1 MDRIRWGII
10 GCGDVTEKKSGP
22 AFRKARGSELVA
34 VMRRNGELARDYAR
48 RHGVPKWYDDAD
60 SLINDP
66 GVDAVYIATP
76 PATHV
81 EYIRR
86 VAQAGKPI
94 YVEKPMAVGYAGSR
108 DAVDL
113 CAEKGV
119 PLHVAYYRRGMEKY
133 RKTRALLQ
141 EGMIGE
147 VRHVHVSLHA
157 PAVGRDKNGVLPW
170 RVRPELS
177 GGGLIMD
184 VGSHGLDLMDYCFG
198 PITGVRGF
206 ASNQGGLYQVEDI
219 VTGTWVHE
227 TGVHGTGSWCFTAHR
242 EEDFIHVYGSRGRIS
257 FSVLD
262 VAGPVTIT
270 TDRGE
275 ERLQFD
281 VPDHVQQPLIQ
292 IVTDDLLGLDTSPST
307 GASALRTDWV
317 LEQLR
322 KRKGA
327 DGT

>member
-1 MDRIRWGII
+1 MDRVRWGII

-22 AFRKARGSELVA
+22 GFRNARGSELVA
-34 VMRRNGELARDYAR
+34 VMRRDGERARDYAR

-60 SLINDP
+60 SLISDP
-66 GVDAVYIATP
+66 EVDAVYIATP
-76 PATHV
+76 PTTHV

-94 YVEKPMAVGYAGSR
+94 YAEKPMGVGYAQSR
-108 DAVDL
+108 EAVDV
-113 CAEKGV
+113 CSEKGV

-141 EGMIGE
+141 EGVIGE

-157 PAVGRDKNGVLPW
+157 PAVGPDENGTLPW

-184 VGSHGLDLMDYCFG
+184 VGSHGLDLLDYFFG
-198 PITGVRGF
+198 PITGVQGF
-206 ASNQGGLYQVEDI
+206 ASNQGGLYQVEDM

-227 TGVHGTGSWCFTAHR
+227 TGVHGTGSWCFTADR
-242 EEDFIHVYGSRGRIS
+242 EEDSIHVYGSRGRIT
-257 FSVLD
+257 FSVLN

-270 TDRGE
+270 TDRGDE
-275 ERLQFD
+275 QLAFD

-322 KRKGA
+322 QQGA
-327 DGT
+327 NNT